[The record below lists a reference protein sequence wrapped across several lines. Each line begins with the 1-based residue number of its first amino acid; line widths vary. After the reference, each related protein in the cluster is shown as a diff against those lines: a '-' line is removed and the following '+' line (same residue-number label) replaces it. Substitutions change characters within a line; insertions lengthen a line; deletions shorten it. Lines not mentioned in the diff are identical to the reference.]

1 MRKYLATN
9 AFNMQYAFITHRKF
23 APKYHIIKKLVNK
36 NPDTFNKNPDTF
48 NKNPDTFNKN
58 PDTFN
63 KKLDELTEKRLKEM
77 NRDIFLL

>member
-48 NKNPDTFNKN
+48 NK
-58 PDTFN
+58 
-63 KKLDELTEKRLKEM
+63 KLDELTEKRLKEM

>member
-9 AFNMQYAFITHRKF
+9 AFNMQYAFITHSKF
-23 APKYHIIKKLVNK
+23 APKYHIIKKLV
-36 NPDTFNKNPDTF
+36 